1 MFVCGHPR
9 HNAQSII
16 GHINLS
22 IIMFIKF
29 TTSKRLPSSL
39 IGDII
44 VRGMQHTIKIS
55 NNSLGCLSHHTAH
68 QEGCHAGAE
77 GLKGP
82 WPLEHA
88 ALEPVAAWGVEA
100 LLP

>member
-1 MFVCGHPR
+1 MYV
-9 HNAQSII
+9 
-16 GHINLS
+16 
-22 IIMFIKF
+22 
-29 TTSKRLPSSL
+29 
-39 IGDII
+39 
-44 VRGMQHTIKIS
+44 
-55 NNSLGCLSHHTAH
+55 
-68 QEGCHAGAE
+68 AGAE